1 LHIIWAKDSWI
12 NYSINYLEEQRE
24 PFDFTKYNSWKKI
37 VDYNN
42 RVISKVN
49 SYFVNLHDKDLV
61 KAVFR
66 INNDGMKKICG
77 KSGSVNLLIH
87 LHSQEIKF
95 YL

>member
-1 LHIIWAKDSWI
+1 MIK
-12 NYSINYLEEQRE
+12 N
-24 PFDFTKYNSWKKI
+24 
-37 VDYNN
+37 
-42 RVISKVN
+42 
-49 SYFVNLHDKDLV
+49 LV

-77 KSGSVNLLIH
+77 KNGSVNLLIH

>member
-1 LHIIWAKDSWI
+1 MYHII
-12 NYSINYLEEQRE
+12 
-24 PFDFTKYNSWKKI
+24 DFHSCATKH
-37 VDYNN
+37 
-42 RVISKVN
+42 VISKVN
-49 SYFVNLHDKDLV
+49 SYFVNLHGKDLV

-77 KSGSVNLLIH
+77 KSGSGNLLIH